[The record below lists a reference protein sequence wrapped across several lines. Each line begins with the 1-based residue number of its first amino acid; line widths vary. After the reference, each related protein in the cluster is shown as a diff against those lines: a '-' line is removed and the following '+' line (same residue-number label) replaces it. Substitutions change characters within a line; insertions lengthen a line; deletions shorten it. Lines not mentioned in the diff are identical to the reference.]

1 MRQRRTPF
9 RLTDKDV
16 ERLEG
21 IAQSLG
27 GRRRYGGVQK
37 AIADYEKLI
46 EGLRKGYWGNATE
59 YGQDLEARAYLDRAL
74 VALGGYG
81 DDASRPRSA
90 GTSRDG
96 SLQDR
101 LSRVLQDLD
110 VAFVEVTREDPDD
123 RLREFHR
130 HDGSWYWRRV
140 PIKPGRLEKDLLR

>member
-16 ERLEG
+16 ERLDQV
-21 IAQSLG
+21 AQSLG

-46 EGLRKGYWGNATE
+46 EGLRKGYWGNATD
-59 YGQDLEARAYLDRAL
+59 YAQDLDARAYLERAL
-74 VALGGYG
+74 IAL
-81 DDASRPRSA
+81 
-90 GTSRDG
+90 DG
-96 SLQDR
+96 SLQER

-110 VAFVEVTREDPDD
+110 VAFVEVTRDDADD

-140 PIKPGRLEKDLLR
+140 PIKPGRLAEDLLR

>member
-16 ERLEG
+16 ERLDQV
-21 IAQSLG
+21 AQSLG

-46 EGLRKGYWGNATE
+46 EGLHKGYWGNATE
-59 YGQDLEARAYLDRAL
+59 YGQDLDARAYLERAL
-74 VALGGYG
+74 TAL
-81 DDASRPRSA
+81 
-90 GTSRDG
+90 DG
-96 SLQDR
+96 SLQER

-110 VAFVEVTREDPDD
+110 VAFVEVTRDDPDD

-140 PIKPGRLEKDLLR
+140 PIKPGRLANDLLR